1 MKPLWAEPDNPN
13 PATALGGYISSGAP
27 LVAGFEL
34 AAVVLV
40 LTDQH
45 VAHYVPLA
53 GPAIAAM
60 IASAALMVSS
70 IRYGFWAVSYWTT
83 PAERLMWDP
92 AAVVSLESLM
102 SQRFMLAG
110 RMFHFQKLR
119 ARAEHLFEVG
129 LILFLLAVAL
139 MLIPDR
145 WHASGTG
152 WRWAAVALAGFAFL
166 VHLAW
171 SVGKWLHERF
181 LAWLG
186 QLESKAKKDAKPRTI
201 RMKFAKLGDKVLVS
215 CLGLIWP
222 PAHETE
228 FDDPEPP
235 AAADLFGI
243 RRS

>member
-1 MKPLWAEPDNPN
+1 MKPLWAEPDDPN

-34 AAVVLV
+34 AAIVLV

-60 IASAALMVSS
+60 TGSAALMVSS

-102 SQRFMLAG
+102 RQRFMLAG
-110 RMFHFQKLR
+110 RMVNFQKLR

-129 LILFLLAVAL
+129 LIIFLLAIAM
-139 MLIPDR
+139 MLIPDHWR
-145 WHASGTG
+145 ASGTG
-152 WRWAAVALAGFAFL
+152 WRWAAVVLAGFAFL

-186 QLESKAKKDAKPRTI
+186 RLESKAKNDAKSRTI
-201 RMKFAKLGDKVLVS
+201 RMQFAKHGDNVLVS
-215 CLGLIWP
+215 CLVLIWP
-222 PAHETE
+222 PAHETD

-235 AAADLFGI
+235 GAADIFGI